1 MIDIT
6 YPDIEND
13 PKKKINPQSNQ
24 GTNIFDENAFL
35 QTLQPETINTYLPQA
50 QEQADNIFTQSI
62 LAYENAAPRQSIIDK
77 NQKVMDYFKTNY
89 PDQNKAINEIDGKM
103 KAGIMARA
111 LSDLS
116 SAIGSAAGNTGGRAG
131 VQRENYSRLDND
143 INNYKSLIREKGNN
157 DYNRSIAEFNAY
169 LNTMGKQEQELLERD
184 INKLKYA
191 TDNKQKFL
199 ADNKMTYGNKAYMNA
214 LKMAN
219 DNNQKNLDRKIR
231 KEIADRNNATQIT
244 TTNARIKAY
253 KGKSNQ
259 PKEEDILNNNMYEAL
274 IGISNGQDKWW
285 NKNATWSDEN
295 KEIMLYLDGK
305 PPKDNKEIGQI
316 IRNIKIKYPKL
327 YDYLYGKSIRDNF
340 IFDNGEELIEE

>member
-13 PKKKINPQSNQ
+13 PKKKAQGQPNQ
-24 GTNIFDENAFL
+24 MLDENSFF

-50 QEQADNIFTQSI
+50 QQQADDIFSQSI
-62 LAYENAAPRQSIIDK
+62 LAYDNAVPEQAIIDK
-77 NQKVMDYFKTNY
+77 NQKVMNYFKTNY
-89 PDQNKAINEIDGKM
+89 PDQNKSLNELDGKM

-116 SAIGSAAGNTGGRAG
+116 SAIGTAAGNTGGRAG
-131 VQRENYSRLDND
+131 VKRENYSSFDND
-143 INNYKSLIREKGNN
+143 INNYRSLIKEKGAN
-157 DYNRSIAEFNAY
+157 DYNRNIAEFNAY
-169 LNTMGKQEQELLERD
+169 LNSMNKQEQELLERGA
-184 INKLKYA
+184 NRLKYA

-199 ADNKMTYGNKAYMNA
+199 DDNKMTYGNKAYINA

-219 DNNQKNLDRKIR
+219 DNNQKNLDRKTR

-253 KGKSNQ
+253 KGKSNE
-259 PKEEDILNNNMYEAL
+259 PKGKEEDILNNNMYEAL

-285 NKNATWSDEN
+285 NNNATWSDEN

-305 PPKDNKEIGQI
+305 PPKDNKEIGQVL
-316 IRNIKIKYPKL
+316 RNIKIKYPRF
-327 YDYLYGKSIRDNF
+327 YDYIYGKSVRDNF
-340 IFDNGEELIEE
+340 IFDDEEEIEE

>member
-1 MIDIT
+1 MIDTI
-6 YPDIEND
+6 YPDTEND
-13 PKKKINPQSNQ
+13 PKKKAQGQPNQ
-24 GTNIFDENAFL
+24 MLDENSFF

-50 QEQADNIFTQSI
+50 QQQADDIFSQSI
-62 LAYENAAPRQSIIDK
+62 LAYDNAVPEQAIIDK
-77 NQKVMDYFKTNY
+77 NQKVMNYFKTNY
-89 PDQNKAINEIDGKM
+89 PDQNKSLNELDGKM

-116 SAIGSAAGNTGGRAG
+116 SAIGTAAGNTGGRAG
-131 VQRENYSRLDND
+131 VKRENYSSFDND
-143 INNYKSLIREKGNN
+143 INNYRSLIKEKGAN
-157 DYNRSIAEFNAY
+157 DYNRNIAEFNAY
-169 LNTMGKQEQELLERD
+169 LNSMNKQEQELLERGA
-184 INKLKYA
+184 NRLKYA

-199 ADNKMTYGNKAYMNA
+199 DDNKMTYGNKAYINA
-214 LKMAN
+214 LKIAN
-219 DNNQKNLDRKIR
+219 DNNQKNLDRKTR

-253 KGKSNQ
+253 KDKEKSNQ

-285 NKNATWSDEN
+285 NNNATWSDEN

-316 IRNIKIKYPKL
+316 LRNIKIKYPRF
-327 YDYLYGKSIRDNF
+327 YDYIYGKSIRDNF
-340 IFDNGEELIEE
+340 ILKKKKK

>member
-1 MIDIT
+1 MIDTT

-13 PKKKINPQSNQ
+13 PKKKAQGQPNQ
-24 GTNIFDENAFL
+24 MLDENSFF

-50 QEQADNIFTQSI
+50 QQQADDIFSQSI
-62 LAYENAAPRQSIIDK
+62 LAYDNAVPEQAIIDK
-77 NQKVMDYFKTNY
+77 NQKVMNYFKTNY
-89 PDQNKAINEIDGKM
+89 PDQNKSLNELDGKM

-116 SAIGSAAGNTGGRAG
+116 SAIGTAAGNTGGRAG
-131 VQRENYSRLDND
+131 VKRENYSSFDND
-143 INNYKSLIREKGNN
+143 INNYRSLIKEKGAN
-157 DYNRSIAEFNAY
+157 DYNRNIAEFNAY
-169 LNTMGKQEQELLERD
+169 LNSMNKQEQELLERGV
-184 INKLKYA
+184 NRLKFA

-199 ADNKMTYGNKAYMNA
+199 DDNKMTYGNKAYINA

-219 DNNQKNLDRKIR
+219 DNNQKNLDRKTR

-253 KGKSNQ
+253 KGKSNE
-259 PKEEDILNNNMYEAL
+259 PKGKEEDILNNNMYEAL

-285 NKNATWSDEN
+285 NNNATWSDEN

-305 PPKDNKEIGQI
+305 PPKDNKEIGQVV
-316 IRNIKIKYPKL
+316 RNIKIKYPRL
-327 YDYLYGKSIRDNF
+327 YEYLYGKSVRDNF
-340 IFDNGEELIEE
+340 IFDDEEEIEE

>member
-1 MIDIT
+1 MIDNT

-13 PKKKINPQSNQ
+13 PKKKAQGQPNQ
-24 GTNIFDENAFL
+24 MLDENSFF

-50 QEQADNIFTQSI
+50 QQQADDIFSQSI
-62 LAYENAAPRQSIIDK
+62 LAYDNAVPEQAIIDK
-77 NQKVMDYFKTNY
+77 HQKVMDYFKTNY
-89 PDQNKAINEIDGKM
+89 PDQNKSLNELDGKM

-116 SAIGSAAGNTGGRAG
+116 SAIGTAAGNTGGRAG
-131 VQRENYSRLDND
+131 VKRENYSSFDND
-143 INNYKSLIREKGNN
+143 INNYRSLIKEKGAN
-157 DYNRSIAEFNAY
+157 DYNRNIAEFNAY
-169 LNTMGKQEQELLERD
+169 LNSMNKQEQELLERGA
-184 INKLKYA
+184 NRLKYA

-199 ADNKMTYGNKAYMNA
+199 DDNKMTYGNKAYMNA
-214 LKMAN
+214 LKIAN
-219 DNNQKNLDRKIR
+219 DNNQKNLDRKTR

-253 KGKSNQ
+253 KDKEKSNQ

-285 NKNATWSDEN
+285 NNNATWSDEN

-305 PPKDNKEIGQI
+305 PPKDNKEIGQVL
-316 IRNIKIKYPKL
+316 RNIKIKYPRL
-327 YDYLYGKSIRDNF
+327 YEYLYGKSVRDNF
-340 IFDNGEELIEE
+340 IFDDEEEIEE

>member
-1 MIDIT
+1 MIDNT
-6 YPDIEND
+6 YPYIEND
-13 PKKKINPQSNQ
+13 PKKRVQGQPNQ
-24 GTNIFDENAFL
+24 MLDENSFF

-50 QEQADNIFTQSI
+50 QQQADDIFSQSI
-62 LAYENAAPRQSIIDK
+62 LAYDNAVPEQAIIDK

-89 PDQNKAINEIDGKM
+89 PDQNKSLNELDGKM

-116 SAIGSAAGNTGGRAG
+116 SAIGTAAGNTGGRAG
-131 VQRENYSRLDND
+131 VKRENYSSFDND
-143 INNYKSLIREKGNN
+143 INNYRSLIKEKGAN
-157 DYNRSIAEFNAY
+157 DYNRNIAEFNAY
-169 LNTMGKQEQELLERD
+169 LNSMNKQEQELLERGA
-184 INKLKYA
+184 NRLKYA

-199 ADNKMTYGNKAYMNA
+199 DDNKMTYGNKAYINA

-219 DNNQKNLDRKIR
+219 DNNQKNLDRKTR

-253 KGKSNQ
+253 KGKSNE
-259 PKEEDILNNNMYEAL
+259 PKGKEEDILNNNMYEAL

-285 NKNATWSDEN
+285 NNNATWSDEN

-305 PPKDNKEIGQI
+305 PPKDNKEIGQV
-316 IRNIKIKYPKL
+316 IRNIKIKYPRL
-327 YDYLYGKSIRDNF
+327 YEYLYGKSVRDNF
-340 IFDNGEELIEE
+340 IFDDEEEIEE

>member
-1 MIDIT
+1 MIDTT

-13 PKKKINPQSNQ
+13 PKKKAQGQPNQ
-24 GTNIFDENAFL
+24 MLDENSFF

-50 QEQADNIFTQSI
+50 QQQADDIFSQSI
-62 LAYENAAPRQSIIDK
+62 LAYDNAIPEQAIIDK
-77 NQKVMDYFKTNY
+77 NQKVMNYFKTNY
-89 PDQNKAINEIDGKM
+89 PDQNKSLNELDGKM

-116 SAIGSAAGNTGGRAG
+116 SAIGTAAGNTGGRAG
-131 VQRENYSRLDND
+131 VKRENYSSFDND
-143 INNYKSLIREKGNN
+143 INNYRSLIKEKGAN
-157 DYNRSIAEFNAY
+157 DYNRNIAEFNAY
-169 LNTMGKQEQELLERD
+169 LNSMNKQEQELLERGV
-184 INKLKYA
+184 NRLKFA

-199 ADNKMTYGNKAYMNA
+199 DDNKMTYGNKAYINA

-219 DNNQKNLDRKIR
+219 DNNQKNLDRKTR

-253 KGKSNQ
+253 KGKSNE
-259 PKEEDILNNNMYEAL
+259 PKGKEEDILNNNMYEAL

-285 NKNATWSDEN
+285 NNNATWSDEN

-316 IRNIKIKYPKL
+316 LRNIKIKYPRF
-327 YDYLYGKSIRDNF
+327 YDYIYGKSIRDNF
-340 IFDNGEELIEE
+340 IFDDEEEIEE

>member
-1 MIDIT
+1 MIDTT

-13 PKKKINPQSNQ
+13 PKKKAQGQPNQ
-24 GTNIFDENAFL
+24 MLDENSFF

-50 QEQADNIFTQSI
+50 QQQADDIFSQSI
-62 LAYENAAPRQSIIDK
+62 LAYDNAVPEQAIIDK
-77 NQKVMDYFKTNY
+77 NQKVMNYFKTNY
-89 PDQNKAINEIDGKM
+89 PDQNKSLNELDGKM

-116 SAIGSAAGNTGGRAG
+116 SAIGTAAGNTGGRAG
-131 VQRENYSRLDND
+131 VKRENYSSFDND
-143 INNYKSLIREKGNN
+143 INNYRSLIKEKGAN
-157 DYNRSIAEFNAY
+157 DYNRNIAEFNAY
-169 LNTMGKQEQELLERD
+169 LNSMNKQEQELLERGA
-184 INKLKYA
+184 NRLKYA

-199 ADNKMTYGNKAYMNA
+199 DDNKMTYGNKAYMNA

-219 DNNQKNLDRKIR
+219 DNNQKNLDRKTR

-253 KGKSNQ
+253 KGKSNE
-259 PKEEDILNNNMYEAL
+259 PKGKEEDILNNNMYEAL

-285 NKNATWSDEN
+285 NNNATWSDEN

-305 PPKDNKEIGQI
+305 PPKDNKEIGQVL
-316 IRNIKIKYPKL
+316 RNIKIKYPRF
-327 YDYLYGKSIRDNF
+327 YDYIYGKSVRDNF
-340 IFDNGEELIEE
+340 IFDDEEEIEE

>member
-6 YPDIEND
+6 YPYIEND
-13 PKKKINPQSNQ
+13 PKRKTQVQPNQ
-24 GTNIFDENAFL
+24 VLDENSFF

-50 QEQADNIFTQSI
+50 QQQADDIFSKSI
-62 LAYENAAPRQSIIDK
+62 LAYDNAVPEQAIIDK
-77 NQKVMDYFKTNY
+77 YQKVMDYFKTNY
-89 PDQNKAINEIDGKM
+89 PDQNKSLNELDGKM

-116 SAIGSAAGNTGGRAG
+116 AAIGTAAGNTGGRAG
-131 VQRENYSRLDND
+131 VQRQNYSSFDND
-143 INNYKSLIREKGNN
+143 INNYRSLIKEKGVN
-157 DYNRSIAEFNAY
+157 DYNRNIAEFNAY
-169 LNTMGKQEQELLERD
+169 LNSMNRQEQELLERGA
-184 INKLKYA
+184 NRLKYA

-199 ADNKMTYGNKAYMNA
+199 DDNKMTYGNKAYMNA

-219 DNNQKNLDRKIR
+219 DNNQKNLDRKTR

-253 KGKSNQ
+253 KDKEKSNQ
-259 PKEEDILNNNMYEAL
+259 PKEEDVLNNNMYEAL

-285 NKNATWSDEN
+285 NNNATWSDEN

-340 IFDNGEELIEE
+340 IFDNEEEIEE

>member
-1 MIDIT
+1 MIDNI

-13 PKKKINPQSNQ
+13 PKKKAQGQPNQ
-24 GTNIFDENAFL
+24 MLDENSFF

-50 QEQADNIFTQSI
+50 QQQADDIFSQSI
-62 LAYENAAPRQSIIDK
+62 LAYDNAVPEQAIIDK
-77 NQKVMDYFKTNY
+77 NQKVMNYFKTNY
-89 PDQNKAINEIDGKM
+89 PDQNKSLNELDGKM

-116 SAIGSAAGNTGGRAG
+116 SAIGTAAGNTGGRAG
-131 VQRENYSRLDND
+131 VKRENYSSFDND
-143 INNYKSLIREKGNN
+143 INNYRSLIKEKGAN
-157 DYNRSIAEFNAY
+157 DYNRNIAEFNAY
-169 LNTMGKQEQELLERD
+169 LNSMNKQEQELLERGA
-184 INKLKYA
+184 NRLKYA

-199 ADNKMTYGNKAYMNA
+199 DDNKMTYGNKAYINA

-219 DNNQKNLDRKIR
+219 DNNQKNLDRKTR

-253 KGKSNQ
+253 KDKEKSNQ
-259 PKEEDILNNNMYEAL
+259 PKEEDIINNNMYEAL

-285 NKNATWSDEN
+285 NNNATWSDEN

-305 PPKDNKEIGQI
+305 PPKDNKEIGQVV
-316 IRNIKIKYPKL
+316 RNIKIKYPKL

-340 IFDNGEELIEE
+340 IFDNEEEIEE

>member
-1 MIDIT
+1 MIDTT

-13 PKKKINPQSNQ
+13 PKKKAQGQPNQ
-24 GTNIFDENAFL
+24 MLDENSFF

-50 QEQADNIFTQSI
+50 QQQADDIFSQSI
-62 LAYENAAPRQSIIDK
+62 LAYDNAIPEQAIIDK
-77 NQKVMDYFKTNY
+77 NQKVMNYFKTNY
-89 PDQNKAINEIDGKM
+89 PDQNKSLNELDGKM

-116 SAIGSAAGNTGGRAG
+116 SAIGTAAGNTGGRAG
-131 VQRENYSRLDND
+131 VKRENYSSFDND
-143 INNYKSLIREKGNN
+143 INNYRSLIKEKGAN
-157 DYNRSIAEFNAY
+157 DYNRNIAEFNAY
-169 LNTMGKQEQELLERD
+169 LNSMSKQEQELLERGA
-184 INKLKYA
+184 NRLKFA

-199 ADNKMTYGNKAYMNA
+199 DDNKMTYGNKAYINA

-219 DNNQKNLDRKIR
+219 DNNQKNLDRKTR

-253 KGKSNQ
+253 KGKSNE
-259 PKEEDILNNNMYEAL
+259 PKGKEEDILNNNMYEAL

-285 NKNATWSDEN
+285 NNNATWSDEN

-316 IRNIKIKYPKL
+316 LRNIKIKYPRF
-327 YDYLYGKSIRDNF
+327 YDYIYGKSIRDNF
-340 IFDNGEELIEE
+340 ILKKKKK

>member
-13 PKKKINPQSNQ
+13 PKKKAQGQSNQ
-24 GTNIFDENAFL
+24 MLDENSFF

-50 QEQADNIFTQSI
+50 QQQADDIFSQSI
-62 LAYENAAPRQSIIDK
+62 LAYDNAVPEQAIIDK
-77 NQKVMDYFKTNY
+77 NKKVMNYFKTNY
-89 PDQNKAINEIDGKM
+89 PDQNKSLNELDGKM

-116 SAIGSAAGNTGGRAG
+116 SAIGTAAGNTGGRAG
-131 VQRENYSRLDND
+131 VKRENYSSFDND
-143 INNYKSLIREKGNN
+143 INNYRSLIKEKGAN
-157 DYNRSIAEFNAY
+157 DYNRNIAEFNAY
-169 LNTMGKQEQELLERD
+169 LNSMSKQEQELLERGA
-184 INKLKYA
+184 NRLKFA

-199 ADNKMTYGNKAYMNA
+199 DDNKMTYGNKAYINA

-219 DNNQKNLDRKIR
+219 DNNQKNLDRKTR

-253 KGKSNQ
+253 KGKSNE
-259 PKEEDILNNNMYEAL
+259 PKGKEEDILNNNMYEAL

-305 PPKDNKEIGQI
+305 PPKDNKEIGQV

-340 IFDNGEELIEE
+340 IFDNEEEIEE

>member
-1 MIDIT
+1 MIDTI
-6 YPDIEND
+6 YPDEEND
-13 PKKKINPQSNQ
+13 PKKKAQGQPNQ
-24 GTNIFDENAFL
+24 TLDENSFF

-50 QEQADNIFTQSI
+50 QQQADDIFSQSI
-62 LAYENAAPRQSIIDK
+62 LAYDNAVPEQAIIDK

-89 PDQNKAINEIDGKM
+89 PDQNKSLNELDGKM

-116 SAIGSAAGNTGGRAG
+116 SAIGTAAGNTGGRAG
-131 VQRENYSRLDND
+131 VKRENYSSFDND
-143 INNYKSLIREKGNN
+143 INNYRSLIKEKGAN
-157 DYNRSIAEFNAY
+157 DYNRNIAEFNAY
-169 LNTMGKQEQELLERD
+169 LNSMNKQEQELLERGA
-184 INKLKYA
+184 NRLRFA

-199 ADNKMTYGNKAYMNA
+199 DDNKMTYGNKAYINA

-219 DNNQKNLDRKIR
+219 DNSQKNLDRKTR

-244 TTNARIKAY
+244 TANARIKAY
-253 KGKSNQ
+253 KGKSNE
-259 PKEEDILNNNMYEAL
+259 PKGKEEDILNNNMYEAL

-285 NKNATWSDEN
+285 NNNATWDDEN

-316 IRNIKIKYPKL
+316 VRNIKIKYPRL
-327 YDYLYGKSIRDNF
+327 YEYLYGKSIRDNF
-340 IFDNGEELIEE
+340 IFDNEEEIEE